1 MGTPFAAR
9 NGRLSAAI
17 DRAFGEQFTFTARI
31 APPNG
36 DVNLPRVDDPSKP
49 AFTVVGIFEDIANQ
63 GLPRARG
70 SAPDDKSLFYS
81 AQYPSVSVNAALF
94 TGHWVP
100 FDKCLCTRL
109 YDGSVYEIVRALPDQ
124 SRILFFLSNRKRPS

>member
-9 NGRLSAAI
+9 NARLSLAI
-17 DRAFGEQFTFTARI
+17 GRAFGEQFTFTARI

-36 DVNLPRVDDPSKP
+36 DVNLPRVLDPSKP
-49 AFTVVGIFEDIANQ
+49 AFTVVGVFEDIADQ

-81 AQYPSVSVNAALF
+81 AQFPSVSVETTLFAA
-94 TGHWVP
+94 HWVP
-100 FDKCLCTRL
+100 FAKCLCTRL
-109 YDGSVYEIVRALPDQ
+109 HDNSIYEIVRALPDQ
-124 SRILFFLSNRKRPS
+124 SRILFYLSNRKKP